1 MKRIFNLGGV
11 SVSLDPQMLGRQ
23 YLERADV
30 VVLKAIETQLGKR
43 PIYFSRTV
51 GPYADLFGLSDYLE
65 GQGFA
70 RKLHREPLVASDSL
84 VALGPGLGAI
94 NVPRS
99 SALAFDVYH
108 RHSAGRYR
116 PRGWVDRPSESIL
129 ATYGIVYQAL
139 AQVLRPRKPDLATQ
153 ALVVADSV
161 FKNTSYGFTP
171 PNER

>member
-1 MKRIFNLGGV
+1 
-11 SVSLDPQMLGRQ
+11 
-23 YLERADV
+23 
-30 VVLKAIETQLGKR
+30 
-43 PIYFSRTV
+43 
-51 GPYADLFGLSDYLE
+51 
-65 GQGFA
+65 
-70 RKLHREPLVASDSL
+70 VASDSI

-99 SALAFDVYH
+99 TALAFDVYH
-108 RHSAGRYR
+108 RHSAGRSR

-139 AQVLRPRKPDLATQ
+139 AQVLRKNKPDLATQ

-171 PNER
+171 PTER